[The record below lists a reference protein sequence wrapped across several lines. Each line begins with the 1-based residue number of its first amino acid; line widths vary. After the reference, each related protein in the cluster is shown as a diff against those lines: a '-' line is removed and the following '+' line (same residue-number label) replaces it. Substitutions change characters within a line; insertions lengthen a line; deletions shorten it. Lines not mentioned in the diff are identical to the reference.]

1 MQLNIHRAMRVP
13 VSRVALVATLIAL
26 PATTALDSSAAAEM
40 TSAVMT
46 ASAVE
51 VGSAASEIFEAASW
65 TDVPLGAVNQQVFA
79 MALHAASVAVSRGE
93 AEPST
98 LTVIDFSR
106 PSTERR
112 MWVYD
117 LRARALL
124 FEELVSHGRNS
135 GMNLATAFSNVAE
148 SNMSSIGLYRTGE
161 AYIGKHGYSLRLD
174 GLDRG
179 FNDRARERAIV
190 IHGADY
196 VSDSITKTQ
205 GRLGRSLGCPAVR
218 PEVSR
223 RLIDA
228 VKGGGL
234 VFAYYP
240 DKNWL
245 RTSPYAS

>member
-1 MQLNIHRAMRVP
+1 M
-13 VSRVALVATLIAL
+13 LIAV
-26 PATTALDSSAAAEM
+26 PATTALDR
-40 TSAVMT
+40 T
-46 ASAVE
+46 ASAESEHGITV
-51 VGSAASEIFEAASW
+51 AAPAEFAATTESGTAVAGKVTELFDAASW
-65 TDVPLGAVNQQVFA
+65 TGIEVGGIHSRVFA
-79 MALHAASVAVSRGE
+79 MALHAASVAVDRGQAE
-93 AEPST
+93 AST

-117 LRARALL
+117 LRSRTLL

-135 GMNLATAFSNVAE
+135 GMNVATSFSNVAE
-148 SNMSSIGLYRTGE
+148 SNMSSIGLYRTAE

-190 IHGADY
+190 IHGAEY
-196 VSDSITKTQ
+196 VSDAVTKAQ

-218 PEVSR
+218 PEISR
-223 RLIDA
+223 KLIDA

-240 DKNWL
+240 DQNWL